1 MGTFNVTVEVGD
13 PRGRRFRSFDAL
25 VDTGS
30 TYSVFPASVLRDLG
44 VVPHRRSVFE
54 LADGSQR
61 DWEMGR
67 TWLRLHGQQ
76 ELSLVVF
83 GDEDVEPILGAVA
96 LEEFLLAPD
105 PVRQRLVPVRGLM
118 MGLRG

>member
-1 MGTFNVTVEVGD
+1 MGTFKVDLEIGD
-13 PRGRRFRSFDAL
+13 PSGQRFEHHEAL

-30 TYSVFPASVLRDLG
+30 TYSVFPADVLRRLG
-44 VVPHRRSVFE
+44 VQPHRTSAFG

-61 DWEMGR
+61 EWPIGR
-67 TWLRLHGQQ
+67 TWLRLDGRQ

-83 GDEDVEPILGAVA
+83 GEQDSEPILGAVA

-105 PVRQRLVPVRGLM
+105 PVRRRLVPVPGLM
-118 MGLRG
+118 MRLG

>member
-1 MGTFNVTVEVGD
+1 MGTFKVDVEIGD
-13 PRGRRFRSFDAL
+13 PAGQRFERLEAL

-30 TYSVFPASVLRDLG
+30 TYSMFPAEILRRLG
-44 VVPHRRSVFE
+44 VEPHRTSTFE

-61 DWEMGR
+61 EWPIGR
-67 TWLRLHGQQ
+67 TWLRLDGRR

-83 GDEDVEPILGAVA
+83 GDEDSEPLLGAVA

-105 PVRQRLVPVRGLM
+105 PMRRRLVPIPGLM
-118 MGLRG
+118 MVLDR